1 MCRRPHPSRIRYP
14 LRGPA
19 SATGIESGG
28 RERIDT
34 HCGVPRPRRV
44 SNLGDA
50 SVSIPIAG
58 SLVRDG
64 YRIREGGRE
73 IVSLSSLES

>member
-34 HCGVPRPRRV
+34 HCGVPRLRRV
-44 SNLGDA
+44 SNLGGREIVDTHHGVPRPRQ
-50 SVSIPIAG
+50 VSNPGGG
-58 SLVRDG
+58 S
-64 YRIREGGRE
+64 E